1 MSNASIPQDLLERIL
16 EYLPRDA
23 SLFLNF
29 GHASRTCYAL
39 SSHDKHW
46 KHCWAKRFADAQP
59 QKNYK
64 TTFIKL
70 CKYLKKHPN
79 DKPDAYEIKTVMV
92 GNTGVGK
99 TNMHV
104 RYMNQCYLADL
115 DTNK

>member
-1 MSNASIPQDLLERIL
+1 MYHELVIHCRLTINIGNIVGLND
-16 EYLPRDA
+16 
-23 SLFLNF
+23 SLMHN
-29 GHASRTCYAL
+29 R
-39 SSHDKHW
+39 
-46 KHCWAKRFADAQP
+46 R
-59 QKNYK
+59 K

-79 DKPDAYEIKTVMV
+79 DRPDTYEIKTVMV

-104 RYMNQCYLADL
+104 RYMNQCYLADI